1 MQSTL
6 TVHMLKLALLFTFV
20 LATHQAQA
28 NAWQSYGKYEA
39 NYTYMSSQ
47 THIGTASAR
56 LMAAKGEL
64 QLHLQARFQ
73 HANTSLQPIP
83 ASQFQ
88 ITSLAVDEQKPQQQ
102 SLAAIDRLNYAIYTD
117 QATWIIGRQ
126 AISLGQSY
134 FFNPLAL
141 GSAASVPSLDA
152 EYQRGIDAVSG
163 DIWLDNGN
171 LQLVMAL
178 GNDQDSDGANWR
190 GSALLAR
197 YTSQWLGNELALQA
211 GKIYGAYQFGAG
223 ISGDTNGVSYR
234 LEAATTKPLS
244 DMQLGDSFTNWVAG
258 LGYQANDNLHME
270 VEYLHNGAAN
280 HASFAITRYLKGL
293 SLSTNKAVAAASISY
308 QFVPLVQGQWTEFYA
323 LTDDSQL
330 GILALSYNASDNA
343 TLALSWQLTQGI
355 SNSQYGQL
363 PETVAL
369 TFRDYF

>member
-1 MQSTL
+1 MYKT
-6 TVHMLKLALLFTFV
+6 ALLIASLI
-20 LATHQAQA
+20 LATHQAHA
-28 NAWQSYGKYEA
+28 NAWQSYGKYETS
-39 NYTYMSSQ
+39 YTYAD
-47 THIGTASAR
+47 TPAHTGTASAR
-56 LMAAKGEL
+56 LMADKGEL
-64 QLHLQARFQ
+64 QVHLQARFQ
-73 HANTSLQPIP
+73 HANTSLQAIRP
-83 ASQFQ
+83 SQFQ
-88 ITSLAVDEQKPQQQ
+88 ITSLVVDEQKPQQQ

-117 QATWIIGRQ
+117 QATWVIGRQ

-141 GSAASVPSLDA
+141 GNALSVPGLDA

-171 LQLVMAL
+171 LQIVMAV
-178 GNDQDSDGANWR
+178 GNDQAGDGANWR

-234 LEAATTKPLS
+234 LEAATTSPLS

-258 LGYQANDNLHME
+258 LGYQANDDLHME

-280 HASFAITRYLKGL
+280 NTSVALTRYLKGI
-293 SLSTNKAVAAASISY
+293 SLSTNKAVTATSVSY
-308 QFVPLVQGQWTEFYA
+308 QFSPLVQGQWTGFYA

-330 GILALSYNASDNA
+330 NIYAFAYNISDNA
-343 TLALSWQLTQGI
+343 TLALSWQLNQGT
-355 SNSQYGQL
+355 SSSQYGQL
-363 PETVAL
+363 PESVTL
-369 TFRDYF
+369 TYRDYF